1 MAYAAAPFLARDDLL
16 LEEEIARIWRSRST
30 MSPATLTVVCSVL
43 ESILNDAA
51 LDPGVAG
58 SAEALLAN
66 LLEQPRSPGRRG
78 RVAWAA
84 DPVYSRLDVK
94 VGRFR
99 RDPA

>member
-66 LLEQPRSPGRRG
+66 LLEQPRSRGRRC

-84 DPVYSRLDVK
+84 DTRL
-94 VGRFR
+94 FE
-99 RDPA
+99 A